1 MRVCKC
7 IHVYARACV
16 LLFCAFFCR
25 CLLILCRTSAVCVLA
40 RARVRFYGFHI
51 STLMPPN
58 LGVGLSDFTR
68 KKNEKTR
75 IDGPH
80 GCHGYHVFVQGGA
93 PFFGT
98 CARVH
103 ALMYMYMQIMR
114 ASISHAHIRACLPHA
129 IAHAYALKKKR
140 MQVFARTH
148 ARTHTRT
155 GSRACVHVRALTLAR
170 ARSGMRTWMQ
180 VLQLLLTRRRRS
192 SMKARC
198 VCVCVCV
205 CMCVCVQHTTRM
217 LARAPTH
224 THTQTRVRA
233 HTHTHTHTVPVR
245 QDNGRTF
252 HTGK

>member
-1 MRVCKC
+1 MRVYDNACMQ
-7 IHVYARACV
+7 VYTCVCTCLCSAFLCFFLSLSIDTVSYECGVCAC
-16 LLFCAFFCR
+16 
-25 CLLILCRTSAVCVLA
+25 A

-129 IAHAYALKKKR
+129 IAHAYALKKKSACKYLH
-140 MQVFARTH
+140 ARTH
-148 ARTHTRT
+148 ART
-155 GSRACVHVRALTLAR
+155 RAPVHAPVCMY
-170 ARSGMRTWMQ
+170 ARSRW
-180 VLQLLLTRRRRS
+180 
-192 SMKARC
+192 
-198 VCVCVCV
+198 
-205 CMCVCVQHTTRM
+205 
-217 LARAPTH
+217 
-224 THTQTRVRA
+224 RA
-233 HTHTHTHTVPVR
+233 HAAACAH
-245 QDNGRTF
+245 GCKCYSCF
-252 HTGK
+252 